1 MTRHDSKSTY
11 LQDGKPQKNFQKS
24 LGLQCCTKR
33 KMSKP
38 QKLKEGGEKGK
49 EKKKEK
55 KKKGESYI
63 LTMKGRRIK
72 RRVFIPS

>member
-1 MTRHDSKSTY
+1 MTRHDSNSTY
-11 LQDGKPQKNFQKS
+11 LQDGKPQKYFQKS

-49 EKKKEK
+49 EKR

>member
-1 MTRHDSKSTY
+1 MTRHDSNSTY
-11 LQDGKPQKNFQKS
+11 LQDGKPQKYFQKS

-49 EKKKEK
+49 EKKKK
-55 KKKGESYI
+55 RKGESYI

>member
-1 MTRHDSKSTY
+1 MTRHDSNSTY
-11 LQDGKPQKNFQKS
+11 LQDGKPQKYFQKS

-49 EKKKEK
+49 EKKK
-55 KKKGESYI
+55 KKGESYI